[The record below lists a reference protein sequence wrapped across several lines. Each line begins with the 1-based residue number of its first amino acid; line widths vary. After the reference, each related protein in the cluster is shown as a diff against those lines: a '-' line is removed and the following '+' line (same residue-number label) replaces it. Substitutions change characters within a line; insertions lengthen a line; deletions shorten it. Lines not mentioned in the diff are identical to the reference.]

1 MEKSQLVFGSL
12 INNDA
17 FKKSIMLLS
26 SLSEGKLLSI
36 QKTYLESK
44 YRTYY
49 HDHLDKFSKKIDL
62 SLPETHTLIHAIDF
76 LAYHIVQDYSVQDII
91 SAISE
96 LISENAEQL
105 NSFLKNFKKK
115 TTQEILEN
123 LDLIDDEI
131 GTINPHFDDIR
142 YNIQSRA
149 IIKNRKVIDEIPVIQ
164 LQIDTSEKNESIVI
178 EFIEDDLDKLITKL
192 NGIKQELIFL
202 KNYRN
207 SLLKKDTINGNVI
220 DN

>member
-17 FKKSIMLLS
+17 FKKSIKLLS

-49 HDHLDKFSKKIDL
+49 HDHLDKFSKTIDL
-62 SLPETHTLIHAIDF
+62 SLPETHALIHTIDF
-76 LAYHIVQDYSVQDII
+76 LAYRIVQDYSVQDII

-142 YNIQSRA
+142 HNIQSRA
-149 IIKNRKVIDEIPVIQ
+149 IIKNGKVIDEIPIIQ
-164 LQIDTSEKNESIVI
+164 LQIDTSENNESIAI
-178 EFIEDDLDKLITKL
+178 ELIEDDLDKLIAKL

-207 SLLKKDTINGNVI
+207 SLLKKDTINGNSI